1 MPYSEKG
8 AALEYVRM
16 YPHACEGVYPV
27 STIPLTLAYSQDDP
41 ENVAHYLV
49 AQAQD
54 RMINALDPV

>member
-1 MPYSEKG
+1 
-8 AALEYVRM
+8 M

-41 ENVAHYLV
+41 ENVARYLV

-54 RMINALDPV
+54 RMINTLDPV